1 MSKRFVFLMV
11 CFFVMLSVISYAAV
25 TVNIEPN
32 NEGVIDKSKSV
43 NVVIKL
49 SSDLEID
56 MSQVLI
62 AWNGQDITQAIL
74 ETAASQFND
83 NKTEVTFY
91 YPISGADLPI
101 GMHSITASAG
111 SDKWYESKL
120 AIEALDDK
128 SLHFS
133 YSTPKV
139 TRAVADALILAKSS
153 SASSGKAGK
162 TCTVVACDYVPTLD
176 GSSKCGSINAKTG
189 NKYKCCDNNW
199 DGKNKAPDGNCT

>member
-1 MSKRFVFLMV
+1 M
-11 CFFVMLSVISYAAV
+11 
-25 TVNIEPN
+25 
-32 NEGVIDKSKSV
+32 
-43 NVVIKL
+43 
-49 SSDLEID
+49 
-56 MSQVLI
+56 
-62 AWNGQDITQAIL
+62 
-74 ETAASQFND
+74 
-83 NKTEVTFY
+83 
-91 YPISGADLPI
+91 
-101 GMHSITASAG
+101 
-111 SDKWYESKL
+111 

-189 NKYKCCDNNW
+189 NKYKCCGNNW
-199 DGKNKAPDGNCT
+199 DGKNKAPDGNCTWYAWNRAKSAWGSKADSWKWKGAGIWHSNVDASKFEVTRTPKLDNNGNAVQGIAENTRMGMWLGSIM